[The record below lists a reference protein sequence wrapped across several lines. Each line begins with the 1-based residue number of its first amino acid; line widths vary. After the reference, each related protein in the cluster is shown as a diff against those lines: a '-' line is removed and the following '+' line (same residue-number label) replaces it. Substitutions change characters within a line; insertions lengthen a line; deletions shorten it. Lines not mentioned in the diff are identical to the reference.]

1 MNICDNSLF
10 IYPDTVF
17 RRQME
22 QVLPHRYSGVIL
34 AGCYI
39 HLHYIC
45 LLFPYTHQC
54 LKQKKKS
61 DSSLIFHIYYTN
73 RKMYVNMDDLEV
85 WPLGAYLDMTSGQA
99 WVGIPAHTHK
109 RKSQVCW
116 STGTDIHHY
125 LWHTHQ
131 CLKYATAHVKMI

>member
-22 QVLPHRYSGVIL
+22 QALPHRYSGVIL

-54 LKQKKKS
+54 LKQKKNQTPV
-61 DSSLIFHIYYTN
+61 LYFIFTTLTERCMSI
-73 RKMYVNMDDLEV
+73 
-85 WPLGAYLDMTSGQA
+85 WMT
-99 WVGIPAHTHK
+99 
-109 RKSQVCW
+109 
-116 STGTDIHHY
+116 
-125 LWHTHQ
+125 
-131 CLKYATAHVKMI
+131 LKYDLWELTLT